1 MLRSSIFRSRLLL
14 ALTVTAF
21 VLLLVPLNTLAN
33 PGSSTGAIVGFI
45 YGSDMKT
52 PVEKAVVKIR
62 NIKDGQE
69 FFSAPTDAVGAY
81 KIERLEEGSYVLGI
95 SAPDGDYN
103 FNYSV
108 RVKGGEIGKLSL
120 ALKAGEVS
128 ALGQG
133 SSGGS
138 EPKPS
143 FFYTPVGIAVLMV
156 ATTVVLY
163 GAFKLIEEEEEAS
176 PSKKINAPGFQKQYL
191 NSEKRGR
198 DTLSPLFASL
208 ST

>member
-1 MLRSSIFRSRLLL
+1 MLRSSIFRSPVLMV
-14 ALTVTAF
+14 LTLVAF
-21 VLLLVPLNTLAN
+21 TLIIVPLEGLGNQ
-33 PGSSTGAIVGFI
+33 PGPTGAMVGFI

-133 SSGGS
+133 SSGKGES
-138 EPKPS
+138 KPS
-143 FFYTPVGIAVLMV
+143 FFFTPVGIAVLMV

-163 GAFKLIEEEEEAS
+163 GAFKLIEDEEEAS
-176 PSKKINAPGFQKQYL
+176 PSKK
-191 NSEKRGR
+191 
-198 DTLSPLFASL
+198 
-208 ST
+208 

>member
-1 MLRSSIFRSRLLL
+1 MKEDKMLRSNIFRSRLLL
-14 ALTVTAF
+14 ALTVSAF

-45 YGSDMKT
+45 YGGDMKT

-69 FFSAPTDAVGAY
+69 FFSAPTDTAGAY

-128 ALGQG
+128 AVRQPSAGAG
-133 SSGGS
+133 ES
-138 EPKPS
+138 KPS

-163 GAFKLIEEEEEAS
+163 GAFKLIEDEEEAS
-176 PSKKINAPGFQKQYL
+176 PSKK
-191 NSEKRGR
+191 
-198 DTLSPLFASL
+198 
-208 ST
+208 

>member
-1 MLRSSIFRSRLLL
+1 MLRSNIFRSRILL
-14 ALTVTAF
+14 ALTVAAF
-21 VLLLVPLNTLAN
+21 VLLLAPLDIMAN
-33 PGSSTGAIVGFI
+33 QSSSTGTIVGFI

-62 NIKDGQE
+62 NMKDGQE
-69 FFSAPTDAVGAY
+69 FFSTPTNAVGAY
-81 KIERLEEGSYVLGI
+81 KIERLEEGSYALGI

-103 FNYSV
+103 FSYAV

-128 ALGQG
+128 AVGQPSAG
-133 SSGGS
+133 AGES
-138 EPKPS
+138 KPS

-163 GAFKLIEEEEEAS
+163 GAFKLIEDEEEAS
-176 PSKKINAPGFQKQYL
+176 PSKK
-191 NSEKRGR
+191 
-198 DTLSPLFASL
+198 
-208 ST
+208 

>member
-1 MLRSSIFRSRLLL
+1 MLRISAFRSRILSML
-14 ALTVTAF
+14 ALAAF
-21 VLLLVPLNTLAN
+21 TLIIVPLEGLGNQGG
-33 PGSSTGAIVGFI
+33 PTGAMVGFI

-108 RVKGGEIGKLSL
+108 RLKGGEIGKLSL

-133 SSGGS
+133 SSGGN

-143 FFYTPVGIAVLMV
+143 FFYSPVGIAVLMV

-163 GAFKLIEEEEEAS
+163 GAFKLIEDEEEAS
-176 PSKKINAPGFQKQYL
+176 PSKK
-191 NSEKRGR
+191 
-198 DTLSPLFASL
+198 
-208 ST
+208 